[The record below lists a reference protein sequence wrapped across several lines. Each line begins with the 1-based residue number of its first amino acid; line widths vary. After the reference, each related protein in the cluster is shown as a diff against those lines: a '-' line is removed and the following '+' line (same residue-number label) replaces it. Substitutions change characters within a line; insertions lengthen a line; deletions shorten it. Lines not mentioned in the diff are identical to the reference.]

1 MKPRSRAKAPQ
12 KRDADATRTKILHAA
27 LSEFAE
33 RGLPAASTDDIA
45 DRCGVNKRMIYYYF
59 GSKEG
64 LYLAALESV
73 FEKFVALEKQIDVEH
88 LEPAAAIE
96 AMINL
101 KIDYYLENPE
111 FVSFLAMENFYKARY
126 LRKSKKL
133 DMFKTPLTD
142 VIARILKRGQSSG
155 QFRQDVDPVDFYVS
169 MCALCIMY
177 FSNQHSL
184 GVIFKRDMTSDVN
197 IERRRRTVVDFVLS
211 YLRVPDGI
219 RARRPRRKLGKH
231 ETLVS

>member
-1 MKPRSRAKAPQ
+1 MKSRKRTTTPQ
-12 KRDADATRTKILHAA
+12 KRDADATRAKILHAA

-64 LYLAALESV
+64 LYLSALESV
-73 FEKFVALEKQIDVEH
+73 FEKFVALEKKIDVEH

-101 KIDYYLENPE
+101 KIDYYVENPQ
-111 FVSFLAMENFYKARY
+111 FVSFLAMENFYKARH

-184 GVIFKRDMTSDVN
+184 GVIFKRDMTSAVN
-197 IERRRRTVVDFVLS
+197 IKKRRRTVVDFVLS
-211 YLRVPDGI
+211 YLRVHDGS
-219 RARRPRRKLGKH
+219 RARRPRRKLGTH
-231 ETLVS
+231 ATLIS